1 MTKYDEIEEVLGECF
16 DAELLPKMEKAWNAF
31 YNAPQAYAGTVVV
44 DMVNQWID
52 EQPVR
57 YTV

>member
-1 MTKYDEIEEVLGECF
+1 MKKYWILEKVLGEPF
-16 DAELLPKMEKAWNAF
+16 DSRLLPKMRKAWKAF
-31 YNAPQAYAGTVVV
+31 YEDPEAYAGTVVV

-57 YTV
+57 W

>member
-1 MTKYDEIEEVLGECF
+1 MSKYWILEEVLGEPF
-16 DAELLPKMEKAWNAF
+16 DSRLLPKMEHDWNAF
-31 YNAPQAYAGTVVV
+31 YNNPKAYAGTIVV

-57 YTV
+57 W